1 MHLQRMAHAVGHRTR
16 INPASV
22 AAKAVGVPEAVRNN
36 PAAAL
41 LTGRTQLN
49 PGLLSIQIST
59 ERITSPIS
67 TTQRRENDVARLPAL
82 KKLPVRT

>member
-36 PAAAL
+36 PAALSAGGVTNL
-41 LTGRTQLN
+41 SPGRL
-49 PGLLSIQIST
+49 PVQISPS
-59 ERITSPIS
+59 RSS
-67 TTQRRENDVARLPAL
+67 
-82 KKLPVRT
+82 